1 MKRYVSPG
9 RSCRSDSRARVCSWT
24 STSRADTALVA
35 AHRPRVERRGPGDR
49 HPLPLATGE
58 LVRPSLG
65 PRARQR
71 HPLQQLVGPAASR
84 GAVPDPGDPERLVD
98 DVLDRVRGSR
108 DPYGSWNTGCVV
120 RRIARRRARPVP
132 SRPPRRRSGPRRP
145 WVARDPGPS
154 GARADDTEGAASTRR
169 GCHSCWGSRRIC
181 AVGPDSTISPF
192 DSTTTV
198 SARSAVR
205 PRSWVISIID
215 VPCAEQGLQVVE
227 DLALAGDVERAGRL
241 VGDEELGVA
250 GERDGDQHP
259 PAHAPGELV
268 RVLTGAARRVGD
280 AGLAHQLD
288 RPVPGLGS
296 GGEAV
301 GRERLADP
309 PPDPQHG
316 IDVGHRVLRHQPDL
330 APAQPQRSCP
340 SVR

>member
-1 MKRYVSPG
+1 M
-9 RSCRSDSRARVCSWT
+9 
-24 STSRADTALVA
+24 
-35 AHRPRVERRGPGDR
+35 
-49 HPLPLATGE
+49 
-58 LVRPSLG
+58 
-65 PRARQR
+65 
-71 HPLQQLVGPAASR
+71 
-84 GAVPDPGDPERLVD
+84 
-98 DVLDRVRGSR
+98 
-108 DPYGSWNTGCVV
+108 
-120 RRIARRRARPVP
+120 
-132 SRPPRRRSGPRRP
+132 
-145 WVARDPGPS
+145 
-154 GARADDTEGAASTRR
+154 
-169 GCHSCWGSRRIC
+169 
-181 AVGPDSTISPF
+181 
-192 DSTTTV
+192 
-198 SARSAVR
+198 
-205 PRSWVISIID
+205 ISIID